1 MSEAFFTQED
11 SKLVQQDSLFPKGV
25 WPVTI
30 TGAKLER
37 KDDKKYVQ
45 LEMTV
50 VDGEMTGRKKW
61 AKFYVRG
68 GHPSEKLV
76 KFHASIL
83 KSLDTALGLGAD
95 LTAES
100 VIGQS
105 CQMEV
110 SHSESKNNGQ
120 TYDNVVRFLPA

>member
-1 MSEAFFTQED
+1 MGESFFTKED
-11 SKLVQQDSLFPKGV
+11 SKQVQLDALFPKGV

-30 TGAKLER
+30 TGCKVEK

-50 VDGEMTGRKKW
+50 VDGELTGRKKW
-61 AKFYVRG
+61 AKFYIRG

-76 KFHASIL
+76 KFHQKIL
-83 KSLDTALGLGAD
+83 CTLDEALGLGSELSDDA
-95 LTAES
+95 

-110 SHSESKNNGQ
+110 SHSESKGNGQ
-120 TYDNVVRFLPA
+120 VYDNVIRFLPA